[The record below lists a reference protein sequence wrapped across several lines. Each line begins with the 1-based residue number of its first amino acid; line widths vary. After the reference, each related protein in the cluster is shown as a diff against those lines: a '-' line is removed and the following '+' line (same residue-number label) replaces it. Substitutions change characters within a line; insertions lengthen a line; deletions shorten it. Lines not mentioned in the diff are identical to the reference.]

1 MVVSVKTTRDVLKIF
16 QEYLD
21 DSQILEM
28 FDKLLTIEGN
38 FSFKKSITKL
48 YDIVN
53 GLWIEFMG
61 E

>member
-53 GLWIEFMG
+53 GL
-61 E
+61 